1 MPGKPERMSGMSG
14 NHWLIMSLILSSADT
29 GGFWFSGV
37 GTGEGVGGYGAG
49 IGAGLGVGTGG
60 AGVGA
65 GLGVGT
71 GGAGVGAGL
80 GVGSGTGGEGVGEGV
95 GTGTG
100 VGAEEQL
107 TSPHSEPAKVTVR
120 EAGGFVHYK
129 DTMLRSIE
137 NERVPALNASITA

>member
-65 GLGVGT
+65 GLGVG
-71 GGAGVGAGL
+71 
-80 GVGSGTGGEGVGEGV
+80 SGTGGEGVGEGV
-95 GTGTG
+95 GAG